1 MSDKDNDLIRR
12 GEAVEML
19 LAMRGPVDV
28 PRTEKAVW
36 LDEGIDRCIEE
47 LRALPAALDVQP
59 APDAAVKPT
68 DAQVASACLSYRHD
82 FGLLNAEERQKV
94 MFQAREWLHA
104 WQKELDLTLRPA
116 PDAAPLSPTAVDA
129 RPAPVDPKVAALVEA
144 ARNLC
149 EQFALENPM
158 QTGGRHGEMCQCRRC
173 RMDQLRVALAAWE
186 RRGNE

>member
-1 MSDKDNDLIRR
+1 MQGFKIKSLVWVDAPDGPDEWVTWCNVAQDYHGAGSLSQRAQVESD
-12 GEAVEML
+12 
-19 LAMRGPVDV
+19 
-28 PRTEKAVW
+28 
-36 LDEGIDRCIEE
+36 
-47 LRALPAALDVQP
+47 RAARILAALDVQP

-129 RPAPVDPKVAALVEA
+129 RPAPVDPKVAALVDAVRRKIALDAWE
-144 ARNLC
+144 RTVGGVVPEPLRGVDENLR
-149 EQFALENPM
+149 A
-158 QTGGRHGEMCQCRRC
+158 
-173 RMDQLRVALAAWE
+173 ALAALE
-186 RRGNE
+186 GRGNE